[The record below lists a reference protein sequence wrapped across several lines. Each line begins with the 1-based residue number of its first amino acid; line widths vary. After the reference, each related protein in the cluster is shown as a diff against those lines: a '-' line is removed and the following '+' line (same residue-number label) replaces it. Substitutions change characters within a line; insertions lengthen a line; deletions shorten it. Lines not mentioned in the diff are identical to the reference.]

1 MKRLVVYIILI
12 FVASTWSFAQ
22 TTIVP
27 DTNLRK
33 FLMEKYPS
41 YLDVNSHIIDAKA
54 ITYTGNFD
62 VSSLKI
68 NDLAGLW
75 KFRGLT
81 ALVCHNNGISNID
94 SLAKFNNLIYLYCY
108 NNKISKFPDISSLSK
123 LSYLSSARNQLTSL
137 PDLSSNTALT
147 YLDCA
152 RNMIT
157 KIKGVDKLVNLQTL
171 YVYFNK
177 IDSLPNLSNLTKL
190 QSIQCQGNNLHK
202 LPGISQLA
210 QLTQIIA
217 GDNKFDS
224 IPELSKLTKL
234 SVLKF
239 YNCRITF
246 VPNLSTLSNLTHLE
260 LDHNLITKLPDFS
273 VSKNTLNIL
282 KLQNN
287 RLDSLPDFSL
297 FTTLDT
303 VHVQNNR
310 LTFEDVISLAKK
322 TSIVNVKYAP
332 QDSVGISQNLFIT
345 ENQPFRIVIGIDKKV
360 TTNHYTWYKNGKI
373 YATTKT
379 DTLFIPQ
386 VQLADSGNY
395 SCQVHNALAPL
406 LTLNSRNFILK
417 VKTCIDLSKMTYSTS
432 DFDCN
437 FGGKLNINEASITG
451 GQKPYSYRLV
461 GNETGTIR
469 QTNTSLLPD
478 LFENS
483 YTLEVRDQTGCKST
497 FYSTITLK
505 GKRGV
510 DCKRLVILG
519 NDNSPNNTLFLEERG
534 SAKVYDE
541 EGQLVQSFS
550 TPNTWDGKNK
560 NGEFLP
566 GYYVIDLNGKML
578 NVTLIK

>member
-1 MKRLVVYIILI
+1 MKILVGYIVLII
-12 FVASTWSFAQ
+12 FVSNWSFAQ
-22 TTIVP
+22 TTFVP

-33 FLMEKYPS
+33 TLVSKLPS
-41 YLDVNSHIIDAKA
+41 YMDANGNIINAQA
-54 ITYTGNFD
+54 ATYTGNFD
-62 VSSLKI
+62 CSNQKI
-68 NDLAGLW
+68 SDLTGFW
-75 KFRGLT
+75 KFKNLT
-81 ALVCHNNGISNID
+81 ALLCQSNGISNID
-94 SLAKFNNLIYLYCY
+94 SLTKLTNLTYLYCY
-108 NNKISKFPDISSLSK
+108 NNKISKFPDLSSLTK

-137 PDLSSNTALT
+137 PDLSSNLSLT

-152 RNMIT
+152 RNMLAN
-157 KIKGVDKLVNLQTL
+157 IKGVDKLVNLQTL

-177 IDSLPNLSNLTKL
+177 IDSLPNLSNLAKL
-190 QSIQCQGNNLHK
+190 QTIQCQGNNLHK
-202 LPGISQLA
+202 LPGISQLT

-224 IPELSKLTKL
+224 IPDLSKLTKL
-234 SVLKF
+234 AVLKF
-239 YNCRITF
+239 YNCRLTS
-246 VPNLSTLSNLTHLE
+246 VPNLSTLSSLTHLE

-273 VSKNTLNIL
+273 ASKSTLNIL
-282 KLQNN
+282 KLHNN

-332 QDSVGISQNLFIT
+332 QDSVGISQNLFIN
-345 ENQPFRIVIGIDKKV
+345 ENQAFKIVIGIDKKV
-360 TTNHYTWYKNGKI
+360 ANNQYTWYKNGKV
-373 YATTKT
+373 YATTNT
-379 DTLFIPQ
+379 DTLLISKTQ
-386 VQLADSGNY
+386 VADSGIY
-395 SCQVHNALAPL
+395 SCQVHNSLAPL
-406 LTLNSRNFILK
+406 LALNSRSFTLK
-417 VKTCIDLSKMTYSTS
+417 VKQCIDLSKMTYSTT

-437 FGGKLNINEASITG
+437 FGGKININETSITG

-469 QTNTSLLPD
+469 QANTNTLPD
-478 LFENS
+478 LFENA
-483 YTLEVRDQTGCKST
+483 YTLEVRDQIGCKST
-497 FYSTITLK
+497 YNTSITLK
-505 GKRGV
+505 GKRGL

-519 NDNSPNNTLFLEERG
+519 NDTSPNNTLFLEERG

-550 TPNTWDGKNK
+550 TPSTWDGKNK

-566 GYYVIDLNGKML
+566 GYYIIDLNGKML